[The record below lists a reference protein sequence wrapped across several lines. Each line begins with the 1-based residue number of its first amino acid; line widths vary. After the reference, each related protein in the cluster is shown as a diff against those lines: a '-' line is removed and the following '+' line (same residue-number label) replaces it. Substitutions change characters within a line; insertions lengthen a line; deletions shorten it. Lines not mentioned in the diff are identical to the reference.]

1 MAAKKKP
8 DFLMLNADVRT
19 QDMSISGYPQ
29 DPLLPAHLSV
39 QIGAIVR
46 TGDYTGKELEL
57 HVSRDPK
64 FDITSHYPGALFQSK
79 PCLMFTVKT
88 GSERFDYLV
97 TLIAAK
103 ALKDLYLCFEPPRY
117 GKAKVISLQLGTS
130 IDE

>member
-29 DPLLPAHLSV
+29 DPLLPTHLSV

-46 TGDYTGKELEL
+46 NGDYTGKELEL
-57 HVSRDPK
+57 QVSCDP
-64 FDITSHYPGALFQSK
+64 DYDVTSHYPGALFQSK
-79 PCLMFTVKT
+79 PCLMFVVKT
-88 GSERFDYLV
+88 HSERFDYLV
-97 TLIAAK
+97 TLIATK
-103 ALKDLYLCFEPPRY
+103 ALKDLYLFFEPPRY
-117 GKAKVISLQLGTS
+117 GKAKVISWQLGTS

>member
-1 MAAKKKP
+1 MAKTKP

-57 HVSRDPK
+57 QVSRDPK
-64 FDITSHYPGALFQSK
+64 FDITSHYPGTLFQSK
-79 PCLMFTVKT
+79 PCLMFVVKT
-88 GSERFDYLV
+88 DTERFDHLV

-117 GKAKVISLQLGTS
+117 GKAKVISWQLSTS

>member
-29 DPLLPAHLSV
+29 DPLLPTHLSV

-46 TGDYTGKELEL
+46 NGDYKGKELEL
-57 HVSRDPK
+57 QVSRDP
-64 FDITSHYPGALFQSK
+64 DYDVTSQYPGALFQSK
-79 PCLMFTVKT
+79 PCLMFVVKT
-88 GSERFDYLV
+88 DSERFDHLV

-117 GKAKVISLQLGTS
+117 GKAKVISWQLGTS

>member
-8 DFLMLNADVRT
+8 DFLMLNADVKT

-29 DPLLPAHLSV
+29 DPLLPTHLSV

-46 TGDYTGKELEL
+46 NGDYKGKELEL
-57 HVSRDPK
+57 QVSRDP
-64 FDITSHYPGALFQSK
+64 DYDVTSHYPGALFQSK
-79 PCLMFTVKT
+79 PCLMFVVKT
-88 GSERFDYLV
+88 DSERFDHLV

-117 GKAKVISLQLGTS
+117 GKAKVISWQLGTS